1 MEILQTFWTG
11 PTSVKK
17 ENILS
22 IKAGWLS
29 CEYHWMSWALS
40 CLQAK
45 SVFGSV
51 NLVTDKAGKEIL
63 VDLLQLPYTTVSTA
77 LEGTLDHY
85 LPSLWAL
92 AKIHTYSI
100 QTDPFLHLDGDV
112 YLWQKPDAY
121 LLNAP
126 LIAQNLDKNLPFYAD
141 ILNQINY
148 HLSFIPESFS
158 RKNFEHKDVYASNAG
173 LLGGHDL
180 SFFKEYSRRAF
191 EFIDKNTADLE
202 KMTTGSLN
210 LIFEQYLFCQL
221 AAELNIPISYYK
233 GPVEDPVF
241 KDYIRFED
249 YPHLQMVHPVGGF
262 KQYAHVCDHLAKTL
276 RKDYPE
282 YYYRIINLVRDAD
295 VGIGSTIYN
304 LPGLTITTLSP
315 LSKEKETTLPFQQ
328 VFIRTRAAI
337 DYVNTRLP
345 HDHSTD
351 LPENLTPDSFN
362 KLISLSALNADDKER
377 LSEIF
382 YLEFEKNSFL
392 KKIYDDVS
400 SINKLYAENIAAY
413 NLIRQTF
420 SLPKDAILQAR
431 VIIQEEYLQMDVGWY
446 WKYDYLK
453 DIPTI
458 VERNFNQKKSELTAI
473 LLPDVLQAS
482 IKEYYPDE
490 LDLIIIETLKN
501 TFTIEALLTE
511 TKQYFSEE
519 EIEDDYPA
527 FELLIIDVVKRLL
540 YFGLLKI
547 IAH

>member
-1 MEILQTFWTG
+1 MKILQTFWTG
-11 PTSVKK
+11 PAGINKG
-17 ENILS
+17 NLLS

-45 SVFGSV
+45 STFGSI
-51 NLVTDKAGKEIL
+51 NLITDKAGEEIL

-85 LPSLWAL
+85 HPSLWAL
-92 AKIHTYSI
+92 AKIYTYST
-100 QTDPFLHLDGDV
+100 QTEPFLHLDGDV
-112 YLWQKPDAY
+112 YLWQKPGDA

-141 ILNQINY
+141 ILTQIND

-158 RKNFEHKDVYASNAG
+158 RKNFENKDVYASNAG

-180 SFFKEYSRRAF
+180 SFFKEYCRQAF
-191 EFIDKNTADLE
+191 EFIDKNKPDLH
-202 KMTTGSLN
+202 KINPVILN
-210 LIFEQYLFCQL
+210 LIFEQYLFCLL
-221 AAELNIPISYYK
+221 AKETNTPITYYK

-249 YPHLQMVHPVGGF
+249 YPHLQMIHPVGGF

-282 YYYRIINLVRDAD
+282 YYYRIINFLRDAG
-295 VGIGSTIYN
+295 VSMRSAIYTLPGFN
-304 LPGLTITTLSP
+304 LPLLSR
-315 LSKEKETTLPFQQ
+315 KEAPQSQIKPQL
-328 VFIRTRAAI
+328 IRTHAAI
-337 DYVNTRLP
+337 DYLNTKLP
-345 HDHSTD
+345 PDQKID
-351 LPENLTPDSFN
+351 LPEIIKPNSFN
-362 KLISLSALNADDKER
+362 KLVNLSVLNTDDKER
-377 LSEIF
+377 LREIF
-382 YLEFEKNSFL
+382 HLEFESNSLL
-392 KKIYDDVS
+392 KSTYADIAAV
-400 SINKLYAENIAAY
+400 NKLYAENINAY
-413 NLIRQTF
+413 NIIRHTF
-420 SLPKDAILQAR
+420 SLPKKALLETKVRIHENHLQLDA
-431 VIIQEEYLQMDVGWY
+431 GWD
-446 WKYDYLK
+446 WKYDYVK

-458 VERNFNQKKSELTAI
+458 VERNFNEKKAELTI
-473 LLPDVLQAS
+473 IFLPDVLQTN

-501 TFTIEALLTE
+501 TFNIEALLIE
-511 TKQYFSEE
+511 MKQYFSEE
-519 EIEDDYPA
+519 EIEEDYPA

-547 IAH
+547 NA

>member
-1 MEILQTFWTG
+1 MKILQTFWTG
-11 PTSVKK
+11 PTDVNK
-17 ENILS
+17 ENLLS
-22 IKAGWLS
+22 MKAGWLS

-51 NLVTDKAGKEIL
+51 NLVTDKAGKELL
-63 VDLLQLPYTTVSTA
+63 VDLLQLPYTNVSTA
-77 LEGTLDHY
+77 LEGTLNHY
-85 LPSLWAL
+85 HPSLWAL
-92 AKIHTYSI
+92 AKIYTYST
-100 QTDPFLHLDGDV
+100 QTEPFLHLDGDV
-112 YLWQKPDAY
+112 YLLHKPNDT

-141 ILNQINY
+141 ILNQIND

-158 RKNFEHKDVYASNAG
+158 RKNFENKDVYASNAG

-180 SFFKEYSRRAF
+180 SFFKEYSRQAF
-191 EFIDKNTADLE
+191 EFIDKNKPDLHE
-202 KMTTGSLN
+202 INPVILN
-210 LIFEQYLFCQL
+210 LIFEQYLFCLL
-221 AAELNIPISYYK
+221 ANESNITISYYK

-249 YPHLQMVHPVGGF
+249 YPHMQMVHPVGSF
-262 KQYAHVCDHLAKTL
+262 KQYPHVCDHLTKTL

-282 YYYRIINLVRDAD
+282 YYYRIINLLRNT
-295 VGIGSTIYN
+295 GISLRSAVYT
-304 LPGLTITTLSP
+304 LPGLDLP
-315 LSKEKETTLPFQQ
+315 LLSKKEKLQPSLKPQ
-328 VFIRTRAAI
+328 FIRTRATI
-337 DYVNTRLP
+337 DYLN
-345 HDHSTD
+345 
-351 LPENLTPDSFN
+351 N
-362 KLISLSALNADDKER
+362 KLSHNQKITLEKNTTSNSFSKMVNLSVLNTDDKER
-377 LSEIF
+377 LTEIF
-382 YLEFEKNSFL
+382 HLETESNALL
-392 KKIYDDVS
+392 KSTYTGISV
-400 SINKLYAENIAAY
+400 INNLYSENINAY

-420 SLPKDAILQAR
+420 SLPKNDLLQTR
-431 VIIQEEYLQMDVGWY
+431 VNIQENYLQLELNWD

-458 VERNFNQKKSELTAI
+458 VERNFNQEKQSQYAF

-501 TFTIEALLTE
+501 TFTIELLVTE
-511 TKQYFSEE
+511 MKQYFSEE
-519 EIEDDYPA
+519 EIEEDYSA

-547 IAH
+547 NI